1 MNKMTTDLN
10 EHKKEKQKVALIVG
24 ASGLIGQHLLMQLL
38 ASDSYSK
45 VIALVRKPLTLEHS
59 KLEQWQVDFTHLAE
73 ELKSCG
79 SLTPDRQT
87 TVASARDLNESNIQ
101 AHIHADT
108 IPQNY
113 TQNSTQNHTKN
124 HTQNHIQGLDSRNAR
139 TQTDDRTVASNSLAS
154 IDDIFCT
161 LGSTIKKAGSK
172 AAFTEVDYHYPLII
186 AKHFSQQKAP
196 VFAIVTAMA
205 ANESSAIFYNQT
217 KGKVESSLRNI
228 GFKHLG
234 IFRPSMLT
242 GQRSEYRLGERL
254 GAIVMSA
261 FAFIIPKKYQIIEAK
276 KVASA
281 MLAYAENP
289 PKGVTIIQSDQ
300 LQNY

>member
-10 EHKKEKQKVALIVG
+10 ENKKEKQKVALIVG

-73 ELKSCG
+73 ELKSCS
-79 SLTPDRQT
+79 SLTPNRQT

-113 TQNSTQNHTKN
+113 TQNSTQNHT
-124 HTQNHIQGLDSRNAR
+124 QNHIQSLDSRNAR
-139 TQTDDRTVASNSLAS
+139 TQTGDRTLVSNSLAS
-154 IDDIFCT
+154 IDDIFFA

-172 AAFTEVDYHYPLII
+172 AAFTEIDYHYPLII
-186 AKHFSQQKAP
+186 AKHFSQQKTP

-242 GQRSEYRLGERL
+242 GQRSEYRLGEQL

-261 FAFIIPKKYQIIEAK
+261 FAFLIPKKYQIIEAK

-281 MLAYAENP
+281 MLTYAENP